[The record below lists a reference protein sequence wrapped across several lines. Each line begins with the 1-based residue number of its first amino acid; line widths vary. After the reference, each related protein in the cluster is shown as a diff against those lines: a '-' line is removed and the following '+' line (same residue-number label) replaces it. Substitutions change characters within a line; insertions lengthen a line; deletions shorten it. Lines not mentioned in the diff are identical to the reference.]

1 MVIIENALRE
11 LSFEALM
18 RYERSGSCSVP
29 PCCLIQDYD
38 IKNTQFSSCT
48 VLVQGNISRRRK
60 EKFFVFV
67 GKSSIRR
74 CQMSETFK
82 AVGKCFI
89 PS

>member
-1 MVIIENALRE
+1 MVILENLRE
-11 LSFEALM
+11 PSFEALM
-18 RYERSGSCSVP
+18 GDERSGSCSVP